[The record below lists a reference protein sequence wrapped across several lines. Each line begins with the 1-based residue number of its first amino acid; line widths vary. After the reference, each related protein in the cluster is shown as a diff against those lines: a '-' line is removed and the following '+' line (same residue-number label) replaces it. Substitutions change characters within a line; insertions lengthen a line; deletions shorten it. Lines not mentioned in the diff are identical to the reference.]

1 MAWKKLKKHLG
12 DGRKQNRWK
21 SFKEKKMHGEML
33 KDFDD
38 DVYCGCNVIQTSDN
52 SSYFQPTKAD
62 GRNNGVQEDA
72 KYDG

>member
-1 MAWKKLKKHLG
+1 MGWKKLKKHLG

-38 DVYCGCNVIQTSDN
+38 DVYCGCNVIQTS
-52 SSYFQPTKAD
+52 
-62 GRNNGVQEDA
+62 E
-72 KYDG
+72 